1 MVTTS
6 TNLGPIPTD
15 ASPTTASIDSST
27 SSTTGRSSLSLYGY
41 LAQIDPRPLLWYPV
55 SKVCQATTMSL
66 MQVCKVVSWGI
77 DTGVYLTGNSANLEW
92 LLHTGVRARL
102 QEPRTQAM
110 LASFLQQASQVADC
124 VKGETTD
131 DYHAAWEKT
140 IELLSDPEHLHTA
153 NHLIHGLSKGHNVD
167 RYLDQL
173 PPEIQAFVNRHVVTE
188 YLADLGKSGALQR
201 CNNAIN
207 LLSERNQQRA
217 LSTVNW
223 LPGFSKRALL
233 KGVLVPFKQN
243 PSSFNLTLP
252 AERAAKL
259 GIDPQ
264 TVRVDSERVLGVKSS
279 VVTAFDEDQKDL
291 IADQLMKFVAEI
303 IHANRAVELDP
314 DHLLAAHTQEIEVP
328 MALRLSRLSEVVKRN
343 LPLFEMLLVQ
353 PNLQVELDDIL
364 TRAEMPASARQLLEP
379 ILRAPNVEPQELT
392 DLNSLI
398 PVAVNLF
405 RNAGHL
411 VPAEM
416 KDRVVDNVV
425 NEALSQQ
432 IDAMMN
438 GIKPYE
444 EVPFYRT
451 FVDELLGSLPDGP
464 IKEVGRLLGLYYFPA
479 MDKFPEDQR
488 KLAYEALKHGKYADM
503 LERLVSVL
511 LVLGPGYL
519 KSFQVYNKVKHDTV
533 KQALKMVKDQIR
545 PMPFAKALNTIE
557 EGFAQLNAG
566 GDAEHRRFSHI
577 YSANGAPT
585 VEPSLKAATIGQVHK
600 AEIRV
605 DHENNRS
612 EIAKVALK
620 VRRDGIEQRAGRER
634 EAIMQAIAV
643 AEAALQRA
651 QEGGEAEPGDEMIAD
666 LNITPAF
673 FQAVKFTLETL
684 MLGVEKEIDFP
695 GHELKNGQ
703 IAHRVYRG
711 EKDGIRLT
719 TPVSLAATENVIVQT
734 WAENGESVNSLW
746 EDLDQQTDHLVARL
760 DRINGMTDLQLRD
773 RLIQFETSIR
783 RIGDTAF
790 NDLLYGTLQEVEIQL
805 NDAREILSQL
815 DDLKTVRTDG
825 FDQAITDFSEA
836 VQASFAELDAQLAQF
851 KLPSPTVAEAFDI
864 PPALPEMMNALFEQF
879 VTGLHDLQ
887 HRRDAELRGAVSN
900 VKGQL
905 MAAYQDKITLLQ
917 EMSSI
922 RAMESTVWMS
932 AVLKHNYL
940 DSDRH
945 DGNELYDQLNKIFY
959 MLDFGAGIE
968 TTEDQ
973 KNHILG
979 LMTGVLT
986 HSPDAIYDH
995 LRVLTAEESGLPFPP
1010 RSELVPEFRHALQK
1024 RSARERME
1032 EVRDL
1037 MVDREQWPETLT
1049 VEHLLTGTDQ
1059 VAGLSPADTNRLL
1072 YGHAK
1077 GRSLTRVMRESTLDE
1092 VRLQTL
1098 NRVLAQHGVPEWDAK
1113 RQALLRKAVTN
1124 PNHVAYNSLL
1134 QYKNIGT
1141 DNFHQLYLVKTL
1153 TRVTEVVL
1161 DRGLPAPEVFLALLR
1176 GITCLTDKME
1186 LNNERI
1192 RQTREAVEQ
1201 QFPLATNDHTAAA
1214 LHREAAELKIRDVS
1228 YQIAKA
1234 VATNAPVAF
1243 TKQFGGSLVKKVS
1256 RPFSAKS

>member
-6 TNLGPIPTD
+6 KNLGPIPTE
-15 ASPTTASIDSST
+15 ASPTSASIESST
-27 SSTTGRSSLSLYGY
+27 SSTMGHSSVSLYGY

-55 SKVCQATTMSL
+55 SKVCQATKVSL

-77 DTGVYLTGNSANLEW
+77 DAGVYLTGNSANLEW

-102 QEPRTQAM
+102 QEPRAQAM
-110 LASFLQQASQVADC
+110 LTSFLQQASQVADC
-124 VKGETTD
+124 VKGDTAE

-153 NHLIHGLSKGHNVD
+153 NHLIHGLSNGHNVD

-173 PPEIQAFVNRHVVTE
+173 PPEIQGFVNRHVVNE

-233 KGVLVPFKQN
+233 KGVLVPLKQK
-243 PSSFNLTLP
+243 PSTFNLSLP

-259 GIDPQ
+259 GVDPQ
-264 TVRVDSERVLGVKSS
+264 TVSIDSERVLGVKSS
-279 VVTAFDEDQKDL
+279 AVATFDDDQKDL

-314 DHLLAAHTQEIEVP
+314 DHLLAAHTEEVEVP

-379 ILRAPNVEPQELT
+379 ILRAPTEEPQALH

-416 KDRVVDNVV
+416 KERVVDNVV

-566 GDAEHRRFSHI
+566 GDAAHRRFSHI
-577 YSANGAPT
+577 YGANGAPM

-600 AEIRV
+600 GEIRV

-620 VRRDGIEQRAGRER
+620 VRRDGIEGRAARER

-673 FQAVKFTLETL
+673 FQAVKSTLKTL

-711 EKDGIRLT
+711 EKDGITLT
-719 TPVSLAATENVIVQT
+719 TPVSLAATENVIIQT

-746 EDLDQQTDHLVARL
+746 EDLDQQTDHFVARL
-760 DRINGMTDLQLRD
+760 DRIKSMTDSQLKD
-773 RLIQFETSIR
+773 RLMQLESSIR
-783 RIGDTAF
+783 RIGDWAF
-790 NDLLYGTLQEVEIQL
+790 NDMLNVTLEEVEIQL
-805 NDAREILSQL
+805 NDTREILSQL

-836 VQASFAELDAQLAQF
+836 VQASFEQIDAQLAQLKQPAPALEEHF
-851 KLPSPTVAEAFDI
+851 AI
-864 PPALPEMMNALFEQF
+864 PPALPEAMNNLFEQ
-879 VTGLHDLQ
+879 VLTGLHALQ
-887 HRRDAELRGAVSN
+887 HQRDAVLRGAVSN

-922 RAMESTVWMS
+922 RAMEATVWMS

-945 DGNELYDQLNKIFY
+945 DGNELYDQINKIFY

-973 KNHILG
+973 KKHILG

-986 HSPDAIYDH
+986 HSPDSIYEH
-995 LRVLTAEESGLPFPP
+995 LCVLLTAEESGLSFPP

-1037 MVDREQWPETLT
+1037 MVDREQWPEALT
-1049 VEHLLTGTDQ
+1049 MEALLAD
-1059 VAGLSPADTNRLL
+1059 LDPAETNRLL

-1077 GRSLTRVMRESTLDE
+1077 GKSRTRVMRESTLDE

-1098 NRVLAQHGVPEWDAK
+1098 NRVLAQHGVPEGDAK

-1153 TRVTEVVL
+1153 TRVAEVVL

-1192 RQTREAVEQ
+1192 RQTQEAVEQ
-1201 QFPLATNDHTAAA
+1201 QFPLAGNDHTAAA
-1214 LHREAAELKIRDVS
+1214 LHREADELKIRDVS

-1243 TKQFGGSLVKKVS
+1243 AKQFSGSLAKKVPL
-1256 RPFSAKS
+1256 PFSAKS